1 MQLNLE
7 KSAESTLIRH
17 FHEADSGSEILIG
30 EDTYRSSIILSP
42 AGISLWDI
50 ANLNELGIDDFQQLS
65 NLDTEVILLG
75 TGSRIQFP
83 NPEMTRSLIENQK
96 GLEVMDTAAACR
108 TYNILLSDG
117 RSVSAALIID
127 NIR

>member
-17 FHEADSGSEILIG
+17 FYEADSGSEILIG

-50 ANLNELGIDDFQQLS
+50 ANLNELGIDDFQSYSAL
-65 NLDTEVILLG
+65 VLG
-75 TGSRIQFP
+75 FSFQIPR
-83 NPEMTRSLIENQK
+83 
-96 GLEVMDTAAACR
+96 
-108 TYNILLSDG
+108 
-117 RSVSAALIID
+117 
-127 NIR
+127 